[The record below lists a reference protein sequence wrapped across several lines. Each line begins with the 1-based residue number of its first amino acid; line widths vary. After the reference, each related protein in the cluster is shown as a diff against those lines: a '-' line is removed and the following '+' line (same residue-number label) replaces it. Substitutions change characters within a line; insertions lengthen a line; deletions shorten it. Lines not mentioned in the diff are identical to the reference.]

1 MGRAGGEGAGVAGG
15 VAGADDPVGAVR
27 DRLPVAFGALWGE
40 LPLLASAG
48 ILVCTAGALVV
59 LLSPG
64 LSPLSVLLAALLIS
78 PVWGAVIATTDAVV
92 LRDRGGV
99 AVLLK
104 NLRKHAFAGLGV
116 GVVPGVVAALGL
128 FNWQLYSGPVF
139 AVPLAVSGCASV
151 LLLLASC
158 FAFSLRVTSG
168 LRGKTLW
175 FIALHLV
182 ARAPLVPLG
191 VLALVFVALFLGT
204 SVAASLL
211 LLAPGPVALFAS
223 AGTWTS
229 YGTEKHA
236 LHR

>member
-1 MGRAGGEGAGVAGG
+1 MTNHPGATH
-15 VAGADDPVGAVR
+15 DH
-27 DRLPVAFGALWGE
+27 LPTALKALWHE
-40 LPLLASAG
+40 LPLLA
-48 ILVCTAGALVV
+48 TAGALVCAASAVVV

-64 LSPLSVLLAALLIS
+64 LSPLSVLLAAFAIA
-78 PVWGAVIATTDAVV
+78 PVWAAVVATMDAVV
-92 LRDRGGV
+92 REDRGGV
-99 AVLLK
+99 PLLLK
-104 NLRKHAFAGLGV
+104 NLRRHALAGLEV
-116 GVVPGVVAALGL
+116 GVVPAVVIALAL
-128 FNWQLYSGPVF
+128 LNWQLYAGPLY
-139 AVPLAVSGCASV
+139 ALPLAVSGCAGV

-158 FAFSLRVTSG
+158 YAFSLRITSG

-175 FIALHLV
+175 FTALHLV

-191 VLALVFVALFLGT
+191 VLALVFVALLLGT
-204 SVAASLL
+204 SVTASLL